1 MAWLRCLLAA
11 VLAASFLLAGAGPVA
26 ARTAPKYP
34 VGSAA
39 SGDAA
44 WLATPNA
51 DPAGVNVACR
61 PSSAHPRPVVLL
73 EGTIS
78 RTVASFARLG
88 PTLANAGYCVYGLN
102 YGDTSITTQTHGVI
116 GAMGDIAASA
126 RQLSRF
132 VDHVLTKAGARKVDI
147 VGWSQGGGPMP
158 RYYLQNLGG
167 AAKVHQLVGLAPS
180 NYGTSFF
187 GLLTLITMAEQLT
200 GVPVLSPGGAPA
212 FEQQEAHS
220 AFITALNKHG
230 DTVSG
235 VKYTVIET
243 RYDDVVTPYT
253 NAFLHGRGVRNIL
266 LQDSCPLDA
275 TDHIGIPYDD
285 NAIQYVR
292 NALGADDP
300 HFQPTCQPALPGIGT
315 P

>member
-1 MAWLRCLLAA
+1 MAWLRCTIVSA
-11 VLAASFLLAGAGPVA
+11 LAASLVLA
-26 ARTAPKYP
+26 TAETGSADAPPRYP

-39 SGDAA
+39 TGDAA
-44 WLATPNA
+44 WLASPDA
-51 DPAGVNVACR
+51 DPAGVNVTCR

-73 EGTIS
+73 EGTTS

-102 YGDTSITTQTHGVI
+102 YGDTSITRNTHGVI

-126 RQLSRF
+126 HQLAKF
-132 VDHVLTKAGARKVDI
+132 VDHVLAKTGASKVDI
-147 VGWSQGGGPMP
+147 VGWSQGGGPLP
-158 RYYLQNLGG
+158 RYYLRNLGG

-187 GLLTLITMAEQLT
+187 GVLTLITAVEALT
-200 GVPVLSPGGAPA
+200 GVSVLSPGGAPA

-220 AFITALNKHG
+220 AFITALNKGG
-230 DTVSG
+230 DTVRG

-253 NAFLHGRGVRNIL
+253 NAFLNGRGVRNIL
-266 LQDSCPLDA
+266 LQDSCPFDA

-285 NAIQYVR
+285 NAIQYVL

-300 HFQPTCQPALPGIGT
+300 QFRPACQPALPGIGT

>member
-1 MAWLRCLLAA
+1 LAIC
-11 VLAASFLLAGAGPVA
+11 GAGPVA
-26 ARTAPKYP
+26 GAAPKYP

-39 SGDAA
+39 TGDAA
-44 WLATPNA
+44 WLARPNA
-51 DPAGVNVACR
+51 DPPGVNVPCT
-61 PSSAHPRPVVLL
+61 PSRAHPRPIVLL

-102 YGDTSITTQTHGVI
+102 YGATTITTQTHGVI
-116 GAMGDIAASA
+116 GAMGDIATSA
-126 RQLSRF
+126 RQLAHF
-132 VDHVLTKAGARKVDI
+132 VDRVLAKTKARKVDI

-167 AAKVHQLVGLAPS
+167 AAKVRQLVGLAPS

-187 GLLTLITMAEQLT
+187 GLLTLITTAEQLT
-200 GVPVLSPGGAPA
+200 GVSVLTPGGAPA
-212 FEQQEAHS
+212 FEQQEARS

-230 DTVSG
+230 DTVPG

-253 NAFLHGRGVRNIL
+253 NAFLHGRGVRNIV
-266 LQDSCPLDA
+266 LQDSCPLDG

-300 HFQPTCQPALPGIGT
+300 QFRPACQPALPGIGT